1 VSLLPGWAR
10 RPLRLPRLPVTETVL
25 VRPAGHA
32 MVRAIRW
39 ATSAPPPV
47 PKPPRTGSMAHR
59 AGSNRTNGTSTQL
72 DRPAVDL

>member
-1 VSLLPGWAR
+1 
-10 RPLRLPRLPVTETVL
+10 VL

-47 PKPPRTGSMAHR
+47 PKPPRTGSMTHR

>member
-25 VRPAGHA
+25 VRPAGRA

-39 ATSAPPPV
+39 ATSVPPEA
-47 PKPPRTGSMAHR
+47 KAS
-59 AGSNRTNGTSTQL
+59 
-72 DRPAVDL
+72 

>member
-1 VSLLPGWAR
+1 
-10 RPLRLPRLPVTETVL
+10 VL

-47 PKPPRTGSMAHR
+47 P
-59 AGSNRTNGTSTQL
+59 L
-72 DRPAVDL
+72 

>member
-1 VSLLPGWAR
+1 M
-10 RPLRLPRLPVTETVL
+10 L

-47 PKPPRTGSMAHR
+47 P
-59 AGSNRTNGTSTQL
+59 L
-72 DRPAVDL
+72 